1 MEPVIVWLE
10 PHFSQLFLWVILIGV
25 PSSTQQSTLL
35 SQSSISPT
43 PLASVTTGTLISH
56 LYTRVLLSEN
66 RKSTNTYRFTLSH
79 FRGLFNDHIRPIIIY
94 RLTEVNRMDNTIFQR
109 TSGTFSW
116 FVLQSYDFFFILSST
131 LSTFFWGF
139 RYRVSFIT
147 YKFQTL
153 YKYTY
158 LFLICQTFFSKC
170 TIIINISFFSKVGH
184 VFNICP
190 FFLKNWT
197 RFKYM
202 STSKKLFSKFV
213 DFMGKISYLLSE
225 NKSNQQTKWKK

>member
-131 LSTFFWGF
+131 LSTFFSGF

-153 YKYTY
+153 YKYIY
-158 LFLICQTFFSKC
+158 LFLICQTFFFKMDNYYKY
-170 TIIINISFFSKVGH
+170 IVFSKVGH

-190 FFLKNWT
+190 FFSKNWT
-197 RFKYM
+197 RFEYI

>member
-43 PLASVTTGTLISH
+43 PLASVTTGTSISH

-131 LSTFFWGF
+131 LSTFFSGF

-158 LFLICQTFFSKC
+158 LFLICQTFFSKW

-197 RFKYM
+197 HSNILLYIK
-202 STSKKLFSKFV
+202 SIINIC
-213 DFMGKISYLLSE
+213 FM
-225 NKSNQQTKWKK
+225 

>member
-131 LSTFFWGF
+131 LSTFFWGSDTEYLSSPISSKPF
-139 RYRVSFIT
+139 TNIHT
-147 YKFQTL
+147 YFW
-153 YKYTY
+153 
-158 LFLICQTFFSKC
+158 F
-170 TIIINISFFSKVGH
+170 V
-184 VFNICP
+184 
-190 FFLKNWT
+190 
-197 RFKYM
+197 
-202 STSKKLFSKFV
+202 KLFFQNAQ
-213 DFMGKISYLLSE
+213 LL
-225 NKSNQQTKWKK
+225 

>member
-10 PHFSQLFLWVILIGV
+10 PHFSQLFLWVILVGV

-43 PLASVTTGTLISH
+43 PLASVTTGTSISH

-131 LSTFFWGF
+131 LSTFFLGF

-158 LFLICQTFFSKC
+158 LFLICQTFFFKMDNYYKY
-170 TIIINISFFSKVGH
+170 IVFFKS
-184 VFNICP
+184 
-190 FFLKNWT
+190 WT
-197 RFKYM
+197 RFQYM
-202 STSKKLFSKFV
+202 SIFFEKLDTFRIYVHFKKIIFKVCWLY
-213 DFMGKISYLLSE
+213 G
-225 NKSNQQTKWKK
+225 